1 LEIQGAEIVSKE
13 KATTGYGKAAIR
25 IDPAGA
31 SRWMFAAI
39 VIIGAV
45 VTLIIAYGFQAG
57 ERIHDLEEPLVDAA
71 REIKLEAAAAMLW
84 LEKGIDQTSYRNETG
99 IWKNINHSFWN
110 LKASLADND
119 LSSGSPRT
127 SEHARIQDLLTDA
140 QEKLSA
146 LEKVTAEGLME
157 SRDATGLVR
166 SRQRYSDFL
175 DSLDRLEAGLIE
187 TRTQT
192 LQRLRYSQGLLLFI
206 SVGMT
211 IGVGLIYQRFERQRM
226 ERLRDLHR
234 AVVRME
240 EEMAV
245 RRNIEGELRRARA
258 DSEKQV
264 EARTAEL
271 RSANEKLR
279 AEIAERLRIEELIR
293 KSKSMLQ
300 TVFDGIS
307 DPLVLVDKDM
317 KIKMMNRPAAGYY
330 QIEQPGDFIGKVCR
344 HVVGDDGRC
353 DHCRI
358 PQAVEAGKKITFE
371 RKGLMDPR
379 RWEQV
384 TVYPVSPD
392 QHKGGDAV
400 IRVTDITEARM
411 IQNGIIRNEKMASL
425 GLLVSSVAH
434 EINNPNNF
442 ISFNI
447 PILRDYLE
455 ELLPLIDAQAAL
467 GPEFK
472 RFNMSYKELRKDLF
486 KLLENIE
493 NGTRRISAF
502 ISNLREFAETREEKH
517 CRWINLRSIIDKVI
531 EMCRNKVKR
540 SVKSFELDIPENL
553 PTVFTEPFALEQIL
567 INLLINA
574 VQSLDKHDT
583 WVRLSVSIS
592 NGSDGRQEEVAISV
606 SDNGCG
612 LDENARGQLFDP
624 FFTTKPPGEGTGLG
638 LYVSR
643 NLIEGLGGR
652 ILVDSEVGVGSKF
665 TVILPL
671 APPEANLTEALAG
684 QGTEG

>member
-1 LEIQGAEIVSKE
+1 
-13 KATTGYGKAAIR
+13 
-25 IDPAGA
+25 
-31 SRWMFAAI
+31 
-39 VIIGAV
+39 
-45 VTLIIAYGFQAG
+45 
-57 ERIHDLEEPLVDAA
+57 
-71 REIKLEAAAAMLW
+71 
-84 LEKGIDQTSYRNETG
+84 
-99 IWKNINHSFWN
+99 
-110 LKASLADND
+110 
-119 LSSGSPRT
+119 
-127 SEHARIQDLLTDA
+127 
-140 QEKLSA
+140 
-146 LEKVTAEGLME
+146 
-157 SRDATGLVR
+157 
-166 SRQRYSDFL
+166 
-175 DSLDRLEAGLIE
+175 
-187 TRTQT
+187 
-192 LQRLRYSQGLLLFI
+192 
-206 SVGMT
+206 MT
-211 IGVGLIYQRFERQRM
+211 IGVGLIYQRIERQRT
-226 ERLRDLHR
+226 ESLRDLHR
-234 AVVRME
+234 AVVRLE

-245 RRNIEGELRRARA
+245 RRNVEGELRSARA

-279 AEIAERLRIEELIR
+279 AEIAERLRIEKLMR
-293 KSKSMLQ
+293 ASKTMLQ

-307 DPLVLVDKDM
+307 DPLVLVDKEM
-317 KIKMMNRPAAGYY
+317 KIKMMNRTAASYY

-358 PQAVEAGKKITFE
+358 PRAVEAGQKIAFE

-379 RWEQV
+379 RLEQV
-384 TVYPVSPD
+384 TIYPVSPD

-425 GLLVSSVAH
+425 GVLVSSVAH

-467 GPEFK
+467 GPEFE
-472 RFNMSYKELRKDLF
+472 RFNMSYKELREDLF
-486 KLLENIE
+486 KLLDNIE

-502 ISNLREFAETREEKH
+502 ISNLREFAESREEKR
-517 CRWINLRSIIDKVI
+517 CRWIDLRSIIDKVI

-567 INLLINA
+567 INLVINA
-574 VQSLDKHDT
+574 VQSLDKRDT

-592 NGSDGRQEEVAISV
+592 NGADGRQQEVAISV

-612 LDENARGQLFDP
+612 LDENARQQLFDP

-638 LYVSR
+638 LYVSH

-665 TVILPL
+665 TVVLPL
-671 APPEANLTEALAG
+671 APPQEILTQALAG
-684 QGTEG
+684 QGTGI